1 MGSNLYSIFL
11 DKKVYG
17 VIVQKGQNCY
27 KIEAPVVISSAGL
40 YNTFQRLLKPE
51 IAKKSYFS
59 DICKQLKP
67 GLGTICVFLGLDASN
82 EELNLVEYNTWA
94 YVERPKNPESDVMD
108 YLNLTAEEA
117 LDAEIPFMQFNF
129 PSAKDPYW

>member
-1 MGSNLYSIFL
+1 M
-11 DKKVYG
+11 
-17 VIVQKGQNCY
+17 
-27 KIEAPVVISSAGL
+27 
-40 YNTFQRLLKPE
+40 
-51 IAKKSYFS
+51 
-59 DICKQLKP
+59 
-67 GLGTICVFLGLDASN
+67 GLDASN

-117 LDAEIPFMQFNF
+117 LDAEIPFMRFNF